1 MSRWTGSSARGGAD
15 LSVTWRD
22 DDRFHDECGVFGVW
36 NHPEA
41 ANVTY
46 LGLYALQHRGQES
59 AGIAATDGVGFHTEK
74 AMGWVA
80 DVFSPERLRRLPG
93 HRAIGHVRY
102 STAGSSN
109 IRNAQPITA
118 TTARGPIAIAHNG
131 NLTNAET
138 LRRDM
143 EKDGAIFQSNSDTE
157 VILHLLARAPAVRLR
172 VRVLRPARLD
182 PLGAERPHRAEG
194 AGAPARARAPRP
206 RGHRHPGAGLGHERR
221 PRLLRG
227 VGHAVRARAH
237 PQPLRGPHLYRTQG
251 GHPPLRR
258 QGEAEPHARD
268 ARGAAGRGGRRLD
281 RPGHDEPEDRQDDPG
296 LRRARGP
303 RAHLVPADPVAVL
316 LRDRHPDAEGADRV
330 EPRAGRDPALPGR
343 RLAWVPLARRHAEG
357 DRARPEPLLPRV
369 LHGQLLCGDRAGGV
383 GPAPPLRQLTASTD
397 DSMKPLTYREAGV
410 DIDAGDDAVRRIAPL
425 ARSTARPEVLAGVGG
440 FAAFV
445 SVPARYREPVM
456 VSSTDGVGTKLKVA
470 FLADRHDTV
479 GIDLVAM
486 GVNDLLVHGAEPL
499 YFLDYIGTA
508 RLDPARV
515 ETIVKGIVAG
525 CRLAGCAL
533 VGGETAALPDLYAP
547 REYDLAGFA
556 VGVAERLGL
565 VDGARVRPGDV
576 VLGLPSSGLHS
587 NGYTL
592 ARRIVF
598 DVMKLTVDALL
609 PGTGRT
615 VGDEL
620 LTPTRIYAKPVLALL
635 PRAEVHAMAHVTGGG
650 LPGNLPRVL
659 PEGCRARI
667 SRTAWTPPPVF
678 ATLQHAGGVADTEMF
693 RAFNM
698 GIGYVIVLPPK
709 DVDRATD
716 VLRDAGETVLR
727 LGEIVAGERGVELA
741 A

>member
-1 MSRWTGSSARGGAD
+1 
-15 LSVTWRD
+15 
-22 DDRFHDECGVFGVW
+22 
-36 NHPEA
+36 
-41 ANVTY
+41 
-46 LGLYALQHRGQES
+46 
-59 AGIAATDGVGFHTEK
+59 
-74 AMGWVA
+74 
-80 DVFSPERLRRLPG
+80 
-93 HRAIGHVRY
+93 
-102 STAGSSN
+102 
-109 IRNAQPITA
+109 
-118 TTARGPIAIAHNG
+118 
-131 NLTNAET
+131 
-138 LRRDM
+138 
-143 EKDGAIFQSNSDTE
+143 
-157 VILHLLARAPAVRLR
+157 
-172 VRVLRPARLD
+172 
-182 PLGAERPHRAEG
+182 
-194 AGAPARARAPRP
+194 
-206 RGHRHPGAGLGHERR
+206 
-221 PRLLRG
+221 
-227 VGHAVRARAH
+227 
-237 PQPLRGPHLYRTQG
+237 
-251 GHPPLRR
+251 
-258 QGEAEPHARD
+258 
-268 ARGAAGRGGRRLD
+268 
-281 RPGHDEPEDRQDDPG
+281 
-296 LRRARGP
+296 
-303 RAHLVPADPVAVL
+303 
-316 LRDRHPDAEGADRV
+316 
-330 EPRAGRDPALPGR
+330 
-343 RLAWVPLARRHAEG
+343 
-357 DRARPEPLLPRV
+357 
-369 LHGQLLCGDRAGGV
+369 
-383 GPAPPLRQLTASTD
+383 
-397 DSMKPLTYREAGV
+397 MKPLTYRAAGV
-410 DIDAGDDAVRRIAPL
+410 DIDAGDDAVRRIATL

-445 SVPARYREPVM
+445 SMPARYREPVM
-456 VSSTDGVGTKLKVA
+456 VASTDGVGTKLKVA

-508 RLDPARV
+508 RLDPGRV
-515 ETIVKGIVAG
+515 ETIVKGVVAG

-533 VGGETAALPDLYAP
+533 VGGETAELPDLYAP
-547 REYDLAGFA
+547 GEYDLAGFA